1 MAAANLPEPE
11 REYLFHEQR
20 KWRFDYA
27 WVAEGIA
34 LEFEGGIWMKTK
46 TGRSKG
52 HAHPK
57 RFLKDCEKY
66 NEAALYGWR
75 VLRVTTGAQIDTVF
89 VPISG
94 PWLKISE
101 SVDFVRAIAPRR
113 ALALHDCLLSDSGF
127 AVTDAN
133 MAKLA
138 GCDYA
143 RLGVGEAVTVG

>member
-1 MAAANLPEPE
+1 MTAANLPEPE

-75 VLRVTTGAQIDTVF
+75 VLRVTGEMVED
-89 VPISG
+89 G
-94 PWLKISE
+94 
-101 SVDFVRAIAPRR
+101 R
-113 ALALHDCLLSDSGF
+113 ALDWLERALVKEV
-127 AVTDAN
+127 A
-133 MAKLA
+133 
-138 GCDYA
+138 Y
-143 RLGVGEAVTVG
+143 EP